1 VSCVSEFQQP
11 LGAGTR
17 PNQQDQSS
25 DKSSG
30 QGGKNQGGPPNPN
43 GSKGATDHQKKVGQL
58 VDKAK
63 GEAKP
68 GETVE
73 SNKQMKGQGSTR
85 RPDAQIV
92 DANGKTR
99 KVFEAE
105 RRPNSQR
112 NKQREAEY
120 NKLKVDQET
129 HPLK

>member
-1 VSCVSEFQQP
+1 MDE
-11 LGAGTR
+11 
-17 PNQQDQSS
+17 
-25 DKSSG
+25 
-30 QGGKNQGGPPNPN
+30 
-43 GSKGATDHQKKVGQL
+43 L

-73 SNKQMKGQGSTR
+73 SNKQIKGTDSTR

-92 DANGKTR
+92 DTKGKTR

-105 RRPNSQR
+105 RRPNSAR
-112 NKQREAEY
+112 NKKREAEY
-120 NKLKVDQET
+120 KKLKLENET